1 MTTSSHAL
9 DHGWILYCCPQLYFI
24 ISPFFWVLDVFH
36 WNDRSLVHAWNQ
48 IWLVVTAHYSRK
60 MDLSIY
66 THDSETLVKKN
77 IVACRRCSNYI
88 FILDLTPGFNGW
100 GKDDCKTRRKSFK
113 FGDLV
118 RLILEILR
126 YVTQLWVL
134 TLSPVTWC
142 FLRVSSAIL
151 PPTYIDEQ
159 MIFSS

>member
-1 MTTSSHAL
+1 
-9 DHGWILYCCPQLYFI
+9 
-24 ISPFFWVLDVFH
+24 
-36 WNDRSLVHAWNQ
+36 
-48 IWLVVTAHYSRK
+48 

-100 GKDDCKTRRKSFK
+100 GKDDCKRRRKSFK

-118 RLILEILR
+118 RLILEISR

-159 MIFSS
+159 MIFSSQQMLANINMAGWSMTVYIHGRDYMAVTRVLCGMICVTMPHYTLFKSLERREPVAI